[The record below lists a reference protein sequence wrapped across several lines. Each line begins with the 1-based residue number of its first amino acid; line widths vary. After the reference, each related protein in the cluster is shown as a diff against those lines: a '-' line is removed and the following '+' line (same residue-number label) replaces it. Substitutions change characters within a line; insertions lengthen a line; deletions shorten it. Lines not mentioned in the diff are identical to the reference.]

1 MIVNQRNNLH
11 RLCAGAAEHITN
23 KNCLYMDMINMKYVV
38 ASVVY
43 SFLGVVILLIAF
55 IVIEKITPENIR
67 KELIEK
73 GNIAVAIVA
82 AAFILAIAVIV
93 SSAIHG

>member
-1 MIVNQRNNLH
+1 
-11 RLCAGAAEHITN
+11 
-23 KNCLYMDMINMKYVV
+23 MDMINMKYVV

-43 SFLGVVILLIAF
+43 SFIGVVILLIAF

-82 AAFILAIAVIV
+82 GAFILAIAVII